1 MAEKACQEC
10 RYITLE
16 GDTCPSCGSDKLTEK
31 WSNYVYVEDPEK
43 SEIAKSIGAKT
54 PGKYA
59 LNIKM

>member
-1 MAEKACQEC
+1 MTEKACKQC
-10 RYITLE
+10 RYINIE
-16 GDTCPSCGSDKLTEK
+16 GDTCAACGSKDLTDK

>member
-1 MAEKACQEC
+1 MAEKACKQC
-10 RYITLE
+10 RYITVE
-16 GDTCPSCGSDKLTEK
+16 GTVCAACGSTELTEK